1 MGKVLLFWMSFPGSD
16 IDYVTWN
23 EFRDMMAGW
32 VMVCLLLTTAAI
44 VGLYWNSARRK
55 KIHTPADL
63 FKPYT
68 PMRWLWLAFVPV
80 VLVFIVYAVEYRKL
94 FSGAQVSYMSGAV
107 AVGLWAGFLTL
118 LLAYLLMLIPQIT
131 PAKFRYRP
139 LWLFY
144 RKKGV
149 R

>member
-1 MGKVLLFWMSFPGSD
+1 MGKVLLFWMGPPGP

-23 EFRDMMAGW
+23 GFRDMVAGW
-32 VMVCLLLTTAAI
+32 VVGLLLLTTAAI
-44 VGLYWNSARRK
+44 VGLYMWSVRRK
-55 KIHTPADL
+55 KIHTPDDL

-68 PMRWLWLAFVPV
+68 PMRWLWLAFFPV
-80 VLVFIVYAVEYRKL
+80 VVVFIVYVVEYRKL
-94 FSGAQVSYMSGAV
+94 FSGARVSYMSGAV
-107 AVGLWAGFLTL
+107 AVGLWAGFLTF

-144 RKKGV
+144 HKKGA
-149 R
+149 RT

>member
-1 MGKVLLFWMSFPGSD
+1 MGKVLLFWMGPPGP

-23 EFRDMMAGW
+23 GFRDMVAGW
-32 VMVCLLLTTAAI
+32 VVGLLLLTTAAI
-44 VGLYWNSARRK
+44 VGLYMWSVRRK
-55 KIHTPADL
+55 KIHTPDDL

-68 PMRWLWLAFVPV
+68 PMRWLWLALVPV
-80 VLVFIVYAVEYRKL
+80 VVVFIVYAVEYRKL
-94 FSGAQVSYMSGAV
+94 FSGARVSYMSGAV
-107 AVGLWAGFLTL
+107 AVGLWAGFLTF

-131 PAKFRYRP
+131 PDKFRYRP